1 MSDQRRGTI
10 TLGRE
15 DGDTVTKPI
24 PSSGERI
31 PVIGIGTARERF
43 RVGLPAEDV
52 AMRKQVLQEFT
63 SMGGRML
70 DVFRYGTAEILCG
83 DLILELG
90 NRDQFFIA
98 TKTSVDLAV
107 LNGADRRE
115 AGMAQMNES
124 FRRFNTDVIDLMQI
138 ANLTD
143 WENQLPILRE
153 WKQEGRFRYIGVT
166 VFRPDQHEALEAVMR
181 QEELDF
187 VQFDYSLEGRQAED
201 CLLPLAADRGMAVI
215 INVPFRR
222 GLVFQR
228 LGERELPGWAAELGC
243 QTMAQVTLKFI
254 VSHPAVTC
262 AIPGTDKMRYLLD
275 NMGAAVGPMPD
286 TTMRGTIAAWYDA
299 LPQVR

>member
-1 MSDQRRGTI
+1 MSDQRRGSI
-10 TLGRE
+10 TLSRE

-43 RVGLPAEDV
+43 SVGLPAEDV

-70 DVFRYGTAEILCG
+70 DVFRYGTAETLCG

-166 VFRPDQHEALEAVMR
+166 VFRPNQHEALEAVMR

-201 CLLPLAADRGMAVI
+201 RLLPLAADRGMAVI

-254 VSHPAVTC
+254 VSHPTVTC
-262 AIPGTDKMRYLLD
+262 AIPGTDKMGYLLD
-275 NMGAAVGPMPD
+275 NMGAAVGLMPD
-286 TTMRGTIAAWYDA
+286 ATMRGTIAAWYDA